1 MRFTEFKKQLQ
12 EKTCPIYLLEGE
24 DAFFRKRGIT
34 LLKSIISEPEINY
47 AEYTKDEEDKIV
59 SALNSMPFL
68 SAKRLTVVY
77 EYYPDEKHI
86 NKDILAYLE
95 NPSESSIFAI
105 VNENESDFL
114 KKQENVTVVSC
125 GKETTDMLGLWI
137 KHECKT
143 AGVGIEESA
152 VQRIIEYC
160 LSDMSRIEQE
170 TQKLI
175 SYRLGETI
183 TETDVKEM
191 VALSTD
197 YKIYEMTD
205 YLVKKR
211 ADKAIDIINDMMSRG
226 ETPQRIIV
234 SVFNYFRKLLFIAI
248 SNQPL
253 LETAKLLGMK
263 EYPAKKAKEQASKFK
278 IRSLKKAIDL
288 LEDADYRLKNG
299 EADADGRMWLTIFKI
314 MIEN

>member
-105 VNENESDFL
+105 VNENESDLL
-114 KKQENVTVVSC
+114 KKQENVTVVS
-125 GKETTDMLGLWI
+125 
-137 KHECKT
+137 
-143 AGVGIEESA
+143 
-152 VQRIIEYC
+152 
-160 LSDMSRIEQE
+160 
-170 TQKLI
+170 
-175 SYRLGETI
+175 
-183 TETDVKEM
+183 
-191 VALSTD
+191 
-197 YKIYEMTD
+197 
-205 YLVKKR
+205 
-211 ADKAIDIINDMMSRG
+211 
-226 ETPQRIIV
+226 
-234 SVFNYFRKLLFIAI
+234 
-248 SNQPL
+248 
-253 LETAKLLGMK
+253 
-263 EYPAKKAKEQASKFK
+263 
-278 IRSLKKAIDL
+278 
-288 LEDADYRLKNG
+288 
-299 EADADGRMWLTIFKI
+299 
-314 MIEN
+314 